1 MRMTGYKLERSEIE
15 TNLSFERCIDFMAE
29 LMEKYAHMLPNPL
42 PEKWIELEVSGYDTT
57 RVSFMLKLPMENNR
71 QVA

>member
-1 MRMTGYKLERSEIE
+1 MRMTGYKLERSEKE

-42 PEKWIELEVSGYDTT
+42 PEKWIEL
-57 RVSFMLKLPMENNR
+57 
-71 QVA
+71 